1 MDESIGWIGPRA
13 IAMRV
18 SCMGCSVI
26 AGSSWAEFDESKR
39 KISQDEDDIA
49 VETPGWVYLAKLLLP
64 HQLAA
69 ARVRRCQI
77 NCQIPRPSIDDCA
90 LSRLLW
96 YLRPAR
102 PARPGEGP
110 TAGPMGSCCAC
121 ASMVSVPVRS
131 YVCGSAVQSG

>member
-64 HQLAA
+64 HQLHVSDV
-69 ARVRRCQI
+69 VRLIVRFHVH
-77 NCQIPRPSIDDCA
+77 RSMTV
-90 LSRLLW
+90 LSLV
-96 YLRPAR
+96 
-102 PARPGEGP
+102 
-110 TAGPMGSCCAC
+110 CC
-121 ASMVSVPVRS
+121 
-131 YVCGSAVQSG
+131 GT